1 MYNLNE
7 FNQLVQTY
15 TGKKST
21 VKESKN
27 VIIDCRPNAIV
38 GEMLLTKPKN
48 EEERDDCISAMIA
61 GIAEAVAP
69 DVAISIE
76 DIAAHIAYH
85 VGTAIGELYAAD
97 EDGDW

>member
-15 TGKKST
+15 TGKKT
-21 VKESKN
+21 PVNEAKN

-48 EEERDDCISAMIA
+48 EEERDDYISAMIA
-61 GIAEAVAP
+61 GIAEAVEP
-69 DVAISIE
+69 DVAISVE

-85 VGTAIGELYAAD
+85 VGVAIGELYAAD
-97 EDGDW
+97 EEDW